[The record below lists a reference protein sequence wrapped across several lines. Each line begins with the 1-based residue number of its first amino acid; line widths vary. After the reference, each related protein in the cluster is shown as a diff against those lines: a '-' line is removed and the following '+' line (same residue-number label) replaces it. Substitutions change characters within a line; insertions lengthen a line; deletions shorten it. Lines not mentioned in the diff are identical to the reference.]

1 MGGCVARMEEMYM
14 QGVGEE
20 AWGKETTWKT
30 YALMGG
36 SGADPGFVGPEVFTI
51 FGALFK
57 KK

>member
-1 MGGCVARMEEMYM
+1 M

-36 SGADPGFVGPEVFTI
+36 SGADPGFVGPEIFTI